1 MTADVA
7 TVTKET
13 DKNILSEELVTQNL
27 DETQQVCSLPDTT
40 AISSTPTVN
49 TLTEEVSIPLS
60 EAPTTD
66 VPITDQNPSDTPIL
80 EPVPSLD
87 SSDLNT
93 SQIPSNISTDVPSI
107 PPQIQQPISNITINQ
122 YIYPSDKFWDRLKDY
137 RNVWSNQCKKD
148 LKLLERGVLNEK
160 QFFNKLKRRVD
171 HQKKKLKKQELIRKA
186 VFKRRQEL
194 FADSSV
200 ICLSDSDNSDVEF
213 VGIEMDSNPVK
224 KKNFQ
229 TVDNPGESDQ
239 DEIIYVE
246 PPPVPIV
253 NVDDVSD
260 SDEEENSDADKS
272 ENPQNQSYPEHE
284 EASNDFLEPTANS
297 ENFNFSLH
305 GSEFQDSEFV
315 RPANPHD
322 HYDTES
328 STTSTSEFNRDSA
341 HNNSVKTITFNEVDF
356 PREDMFQES
365 DLEKFGDMI
374 TPSRNPNVENSGN
387 NEDENNKGQVT
398 ASVSRNEA
406 ASGSSSSESDY
417 EPAAK
422 DQNLP
427 DLCPMEVSEKKR
439 DSKKTPKKG
448 QEVNEEDTTELTTPS
463 KKKSKHK
470 ADALDC
476 SASGKKKS
484 KRKKKSGKMIF
495 INLWFEQS
503 KVVFMLEIGLS
514 DFFFLFL

>member
-1 MTADVA
+1 LTADVA
-7 TVTKET
+7 TVTNTKET
-13 DKNILSEELVTQNL
+13 DILAEELVTQNI
-27 DETQQVCSLPDTT
+27 DETQPVCSLPDLTT
-40 AISSTPTVN
+40 AISSTPT
-49 TLTEEVSIPLS
+49 LTEEVNIPLS

-66 VPITDQNPSDTPIL
+66 VPITDQNPSDTPIQDL

-171 HQKKKLKKQELIRKA
+171 HQKRKLKKQELIRKA

-194 FADSSV
+194 FKDSSV

-229 TVDNPGESDQ
+229 TVVDNPGESDQ
-239 DEIIYVE
+239 DEVIYVE

-253 NVDDVSD
+253 NIDDVSD
-260 SDEEENSDADKS
+260 SDEDAVS
-272 ENPQNQSYPEHE
+272 ENTQNQSYPEHE

-315 RPANPHD
+315 RPANPQD

-356 PREDMFQES
+356 PREDLFQES

-374 TPSRNPNVENSGN
+374 TPSRNPNLENSGK
-387 NEDENNKGQVT
+387 NEDESSKGQVI

-427 DLCPMEVSEKKR
+427 DLCPMEVSEKNR
-439 DSKKTPKKG
+439 KTPKKG
-448 QEVNEEDTTELTTPS
+448 QEVNEEDNTTPS

-484 KRKKKSGKMIF
+484 KRKKKSGKLMIF
-495 INLWFEQS
+495 Y
-503 KVVFMLEIGLS
+503 K
-514 DFFFLFL
+514 FLV